1 MAAITGIVVLLVL
14 IGVFWLLR
22 SMGSMGQKPSAR
34 ERMKHN
40 AADQHQHPP
49 RASGLD

>member
-1 MAAITGIVVLLVL
+1 MVAITGIIVLLVL

-22 SMGSMGQKPSAR
+22 SMGSMGQQPGAR

-40 AADQHQHPP
+40 AADQHSRPP